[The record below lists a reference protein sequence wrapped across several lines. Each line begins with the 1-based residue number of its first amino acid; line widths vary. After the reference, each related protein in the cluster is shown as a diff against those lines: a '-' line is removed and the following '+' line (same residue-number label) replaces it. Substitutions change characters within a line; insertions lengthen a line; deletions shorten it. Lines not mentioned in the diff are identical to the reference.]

1 LHKLGCFTQLLA
13 GILGCVLG
21 RDYTGQTCS
30 IARTLEVIG
39 ERWTMLIVRDVFLG
53 LRRFDE
59 IQADLGIARNVLA
72 SRLDR
77 LVEGGVLE
85 KTLYQERP
93 PRYEYGLTDK
103 GRDLWPV
110 LLELMQWGDRH
121 AAGHEGP
128 PVIYRHRDCGGAVG
142 SARRCTACGALV
154 ERREV
159 AVEAGPGAGA
169 DHPIRG
175 HLAASG

>member
-1 LHKLGCFTQLLA
+1 
-13 GILGCVLG
+13 VLG

-77 LVEGGVLE
+77 LVETGVLE
-85 KTLYQERP
+85 KALYRERP
-93 PRYEYGLTDK
+93 PRYEYGLTGK

-121 AAGHEGP
+121 AAGRDGA
-128 PVIYRHRDCGGAVG
+128 PVIYRHRDCGGTVG
-142 SARRCTACGALV
+142 SGRRCAACGALV
-154 ERREV
+154 ERGDV

-169 DHPIRG
+169 DHPIRR